1 MNGKSQNRMRIILLS
16 LSAILLIFGPGLFAQ
31 SGQGMGNTGGGEG
44 SKSSGKDNSPL
55 DYDTAVNTSNPR
67 ENNAYKH
74 FQALPDSDFAKKVK
88 VGEEFI
94 QKFPDSVYLP
104 EVYSTLTVLYI
115 EGGQPEKGFADG
127 EKALALKPNDV
138 RTMANLSQAMAR
150 LDNPSDPNA
159 AQKLQKAEQYAQKC
173 IQITPTLPKPA
184 GVSDQDFA
192 AAKDKTLAMAHSA
205 LGLVSIRRANYAEA
219 IPDLQEAV
227 RLDGGKDV
235 TNLYLLGVAN
245 ANSSHYGE
253 AVDAFTKCAATP
265 GNLQKA
271 CRDGAADAQKQVAAK
286 TSSSPSQH

>member
-1 MNGKSQNRMRIILLS
+1 MKTKSRNRMRFIF
-16 LSAILLIFGPGLFAQ
+16 LSAILLFFGPGLFAQ
-31 SGQGMGNTGGGEG
+31 SGQGTGGTGAQG
-44 SKSSGKDNSPL
+44 SISSGKDNSPL
-55 DYDTAVNTSNPR
+55 NYDTAMNASSPR
-67 ENNAYKH
+67 ENNAFKH
-74 FQALPDSDFAKKVK
+74 FQSVPDSPFEKKAKA
-88 VGEEFI
+88 GEEFV

-104 EVYSTLTVLYI
+104 EIYSTLTVLYI
-115 EGGQPEKGFADG
+115 ENGQPEKGFADG

-150 LDNPSDPNA
+150 LNNPNDPDA

-205 LGLVSIRRANYAEA
+205 LGLVNIRRANYAQA

-227 RLDGGKDV
+227 RLDGGKDI

-245 ANSSHYGE
+245 SNSSHYAE
-253 AVDAFTKCAATP
+253 ALDAFTKCAAAP
-265 GNLQKA
+265 GKLQQP
-271 CRDGAADAQKQVAAK
+271 CRDGAADAKKHVTAK
-286 TSSSPSQH
+286 TSSN